1 MTSRSA
7 TLSICVLVVGVI
19 FASVAHAAT
28 KKANHPGAYR
38 PQAASGTSAT
48 CRGANL
54 FRCGPLYSSY
64 EYLGTDPDPFIRTMI
79 QRDLGAKYGPAE

>member
-1 MTSRSA
+1 MTLRPA
-7 TLSICVLVVGVI
+7 MLSVCVLGAGAI
-19 FASVAHAAT
+19 LTSAAHAAN

-38 PQAASGTSAT
+38 PQAASSASAT
-48 CRGANL
+48 CLGPNL

-64 EYLGTDPDPFIRTMI
+64 DYLGTDPDPFIRTMI